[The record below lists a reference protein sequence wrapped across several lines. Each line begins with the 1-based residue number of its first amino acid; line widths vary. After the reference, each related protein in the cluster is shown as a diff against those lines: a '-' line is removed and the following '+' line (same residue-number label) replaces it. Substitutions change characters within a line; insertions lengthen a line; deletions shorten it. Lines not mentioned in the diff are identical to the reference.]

1 MLLQETLLHVTPSA
15 RAHVYPA
22 ALPPTARAAL
32 LFAELRNMAA
42 HDKSSN
48 TINNVNSLEKCIVC
62 HEAFRLQRHS
72 WSSGRIG
79 PCHGPDPGSIP
90 GECMLFCLASHR
102 K

>member
-48 TINNVNSLEKCIVC
+48 TINNVNSLEKCIV
-62 HEAFRLQRHS
+62 AMKRS
-72 WSSGRIG
+72 
-79 PCHGPDPGSIP
+79 
-90 GECMLFCLASHR
+90 AS
-102 K
+102 KGILGLVVE